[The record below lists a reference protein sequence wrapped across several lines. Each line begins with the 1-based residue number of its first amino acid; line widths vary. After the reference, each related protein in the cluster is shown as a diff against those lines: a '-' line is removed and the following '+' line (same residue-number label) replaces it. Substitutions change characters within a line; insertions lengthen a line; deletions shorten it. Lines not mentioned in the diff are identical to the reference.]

1 MEAWLSLSLEVRLAV
16 LFVVGV
22 LVGTQVNRGIYRL
35 AWFPRRIGPWTPPDE
50 KAPPRQ
56 WQDRLPI
63 AGWWWLRRESSLHG
77 AGFWVRPLLIE
88 LAMGLG
94 FAALYAWE
102 VRGGLAP
109 AGSQG
114 ILAAAAG
121 RVHAVYFAHLVLL
134 TLMSVATFIDFDEKT
149 IPDAITVPG
158 TLIGLLLAALLPE
171 SLLPVVNARGL
182 ETLLLHSPQPW
193 PLGGNRVESLGWAIA
208 CLGGWCLALLPR
220 TWTLRRGW
228 KKAFQYLLASMFRHR
243 AWMIAL
249 GIFIVGAIG
258 IAFVWQ
264 LDDARWRSLY
274 TALVGMAFG
283 GGLIW
288 AVRIVGSNALGQEA
302 MGFGDV
308 TLMAM
313 IGAFVGWQPSLLIFF
328 LAPFAAVVISVVQ
341 WLTTGRKDIAF
352 GPYLCAGTVILI
364 LKWPEIWDWGAGI
377 FYLGWFIPALMA
389 VCMVLMWGMLSLWR
403 MVAH

>member
-1 MEAWLSLSLEVRLAV
+1 
-16 LFVVGV
+16 
-22 LVGTQVNRGIYRL
+22 
-35 AWFPRRIGPWTPPDE
+35 
-50 KAPPRQ
+50 
-56 WQDRLPI
+56 
-63 AGWWWLRRESSLHG
+63 
-77 AGFWVRPLLIE
+77 
-88 LAMGLG
+88 
-94 FAALYAWE
+94 ALYVWE